1 MGLNTSLEMG
11 RIGTTGDNISK
22 QKIETGLQFIIWLDL
37 LNRGLVLGSIAV
49 QEIYNQQ
56 LRTKCKAKNGT

>member
-49 QEIYNQQ
+49 QEIYNQE
-56 LRTKCKAKNGT
+56 LRK